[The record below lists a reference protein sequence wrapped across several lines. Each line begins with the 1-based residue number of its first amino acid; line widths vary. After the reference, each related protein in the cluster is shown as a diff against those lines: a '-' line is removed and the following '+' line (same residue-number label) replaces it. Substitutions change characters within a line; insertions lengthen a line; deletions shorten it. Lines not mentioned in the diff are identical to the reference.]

1 MTSLLDSFNTGHADS
16 LVTIHA
22 ISAGTAFPSFPNL
35 VMCDGDPNHFCQR
48 EAEIG
53 EEINI
58 AANSLSI
65 PFGVRVT
72 SGLDISA
79 PMPLLWSRAI
89 LSRTH
94 PVEHTHLERDWAWV
108 LHELTR
114 AGMVRWIGRQRTC
127 GRGGG
132 HSFCIGI
139 GSVILHSISCR
150 SKNGAS
156 HRKNFDT
163 PPLRGSC
170 RCTTVH
176 FQRFQRHNDFR
187 CTWVHL

>member
-1 MTSLLDSFNTGHADS
+1 MTSLLDSFNAGHADS

-22 ISAGTAFPSFPNL
+22 ISAGAAFPSFPNL
-35 VMCDGDPNHFCQR
+35 VMYDGDQTTFCHT
-48 EAEIG
+48 EAAIG

-79 PMPLLWSRAI
+79 PMPLLLSRGI

-94 PVEHTHLERDWAWV
+94 PVEHTHLERDWARV

-114 AGMVRWIGRQRTC
+114 GNGTVDQSPKEAS
-127 GRGGG
+127 GGSG
-132 HSFCIGI
+132 VHSFCIGI
-139 GSVILHSISCR
+139 EG
-150 SKNGAS
+150 
-156 HRKNFDT
+156 
-163 PPLRGSC
+163 GSC
-170 RCTTVH
+170 MQFRAGARTVLRTGRILTLH
-176 FQRFQRHNDFR
+176 P
-187 CTWVHL
+187 